1 MSGTANRIQAEGV
14 IKNIIREIV
23 QECASRGEGVSETLV
38 AFIVKAV
45 VLEPQND
52 FQVDR
57 VLASDDVQRLID
69 LCVKRLLDNK
79 SSSLDTI
86 KMQVYFDMNYTTRD
100 EFLTEHRRVLETRL
114 QPILREITD
123 NRASTKDELESLYRK
138 IVSSV
143 LLRSGLGSPTD
154 ISVVREAT
162 AALQSVFPQT
172 ELGNFLSLSKR
183 DKDRQLIELTQIVTG
198 IRLFNKECGKGGE
211 GIDNLP
217 AILNEAIPATLK
229 EIQQQTDDAID
240 SSEKLIAVLDTMTT
254 LSQKQLSKD
263 ATKHKVQES
272 MINSRQLELYLNILL
287 NDVRQSAHEVEEL
300 LSQFKARLE
309 QLKTTIQNK
318 TAVPTAQVY
327 PQFMHLATIWF
338 GFQDEMVLLSVLSN
352 ILYSLEP
359 YTLNSKELLA
369 DEAIR
374 KCLMKISIVTGKQRL
389 QVNNGGVVVQPEERH
404 AEGVWYYQ
412 DTTKNFDK
420 LPIMY
425 KGFCAYNLALN
436 DFKLIHGDPRIGI
449 VQINDRYYSFSEPKE
464 AVLFC
469 RKPSTYIESIAN
481 NAKLNPELIQLLDL
495 HTQFSNVASYG
506 DLAQVSSK
514 PQMKADFGTQTDIH
528 FYEKNIVKNY
538 EWNEWE
544 LRRKALKLANLRR
557 RLTKS
562 VQTNTS
568 NFRRENFTQVYLP
581 KDQFIQTK
589 RDNYSNVPQ
598 PKVYLSGI
606 RGHQRR
612 DDGQFLP
619 ANVKK
624 IDLTVDIDD

>member
-1 MSGTANRIQAEGV
+1 MNGNANRIQAEGV

-45 VLEPQND
+45 VLDPKND

-57 VLASDDVQRLID
+57 VLASEDVQRLID

-79 SSSLDTI
+79 SASLDTI
-86 KMQVYFDMNYTTRD
+86 KLQVYFDMNYTTRE

-114 QPILREITD
+114 QPITREITD
-123 NRASTKDELESLYRK
+123 NRATTKDELESLYRK

-172 ELGNFLSLSKR
+172 ELGNFLNLSKR

-240 SSEKLIAVLDTMTT
+240 ASERFIAVLDTMTA
-254 LSQKQLSKD
+254 LSQKQLSND
-263 ATKHKVQES
+263 ATKHRIQEA
-272 MINSRQLELYLNILL
+272 MTNSRQLELYLNTLT
-287 NDVRQSAHEVEEL
+287 NDARQSAREVDEL
-300 LSQFKARLE
+300 LSQFNTRLD
-309 QLKTTIQNK
+309 QLKTTIQNR

-327 PQFMHLATIWF
+327 PQFMHLAVIWF

-359 YTLNSKELLA
+359 YTVNTKELLV
-369 DEAIR
+369 DEAI
-374 KCLMKISIVTGKQRL
+374 KKYLSKVSIITDQQRL
-389 QVNNGGVVVQPEERH
+389 QMNNNGDVVQPEDRS
-404 AEGVWYYQ
+404 EGTWYYP
-412 DTTKNFDK
+412 DRTKNYDK
-420 LPIMY
+420 LPTMY
-425 KGFCAYNLALN
+425 KGFCAYHLALN
-436 DFKLIHGDPRIGI
+436 DFKLVHGDPRIGI
-449 VQINDRYYSFSEPKE
+449 VQIDDRFYSFSEPKD

-469 RKPSTYIESIAN
+469 RKPSSYIEAIAN
-481 NAKLNPELIQLLDL
+481 NAKVHPELIQLLDL
-495 HTQFSNVASYG
+495 HAHFSNVAPYG
-506 DLAQVSSK
+506 DLTQSSAK
-514 PQMKADFGTQTDIH
+514 PHLKSDCGTQTDTH
-528 FYEKNIVKNY
+528 FHEKNIVKDY

-544 LRRKALKLANLRR
+544 LRRKAIKLANLRR

-562 VQTNTS
+562 IQTNGS
-568 NFRRENFTQVYLP
+568 NFRRENATQVYLP
-581 KDQFIQTK
+581 KEQYIQTK
-589 RDNYSNVPQ
+589 RDNYTNVPQ
-598 PKVYLSGI
+598 PKVYLRGI
-606 RGHQRR
+606 RGHQRNE
-612 DDGQFLP
+612 DGEFLP

-624 IDLTVDIDD
+624 VDLTLDIDE